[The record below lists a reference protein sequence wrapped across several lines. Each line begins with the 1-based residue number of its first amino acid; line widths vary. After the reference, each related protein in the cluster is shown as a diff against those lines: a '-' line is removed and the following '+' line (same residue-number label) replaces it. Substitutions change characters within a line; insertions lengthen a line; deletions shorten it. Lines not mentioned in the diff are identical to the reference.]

1 MISRPVAVGL
11 LAAGC
16 LTAATGGAYFAGRQ
30 NAAVAPLQPTTVAAP
45 VSAPGQPVSETEAV
59 VEPASAE
66 ATAGKPSAAEATAVG
81 R

>member
-16 LTAATGGAYFAGRQ
+16 LTAAAGGAYFAVRQ
-30 NAAVAPLQPTTVAAP
+30 NGAAAPLQHATVAAP

-59 VEPASAE
+59 VEPTSAE
-66 ATAGKPSAAEATAVG
+66 ATADKPAL
-81 R
+81 